1 MLTHMMLA
9 MLLAAAP
16 QRADTTVT
24 VPQGA
29 RLELTSRRGD
39 VVIRT
44 WDRSAV
50 RVSTD
55 DERGA
60 LRIERTGSVLQVR
73 PRDWTEHSI
82 DLELTVP
89 RDMAIRL
96 NGMDTDVDIR
106 GAGAEVDVQTLNGD
120 ITVEGG
126 SGYVNLRTVHGEI
139 ELSNTHARV
148 TAGTVSEDITLDN
161 VDGDVRVETVN
172 GDITMT
178 DMRSGNVSA
187 EAVTGDLEYE
197 GTIRANGHYTL
208 TTHSGDVVIGVPRD
222 ANATIRVSTYQGD
235 FQADYPVRMIGSTED
250 REFTFT
256 LGNGSASISLSSF
269 NGSVRVRRP
278 GS

>member
-9 MLLAAAP
+9 MLLVGAP

-24 VPQGA
+24 VPRGT
-29 RLELTSRRGD
+29 RLEVNSRRGD
-39 VVIRT
+39 IVIRT
-44 WDRSAV
+44 WDRNVV

-55 DERGA
+55 DDRGA
-60 LRIERTGSVLQVR
+60 LRIEQTGSVLQVR

-82 DLELTVP
+82 DLEFTVP
-89 RDMAIRL
+89 RDMPIRV

-120 ITVEGG
+120 IKVEGG

-139 ELSNTHARV
+139 ELSDAQARIN
-148 TAGTVSEDITLDN
+148 AGTVSEDITLRN
-161 VDGDVRVETVN
+161 VGGEVRAETVN

-178 DMRSGNVSA
+178 GMRSGNVTA
-187 EAVTGDLEYE
+187 EAVSGDLKYE
-197 GTIRANGHYTL
+197 GTVQPNGHYSL
-208 TTHSGDVVIGVPRD
+208 STHSGDVVMGVPRD

-235 FQADYPVRMIGSTED
+235 FEADYPVRLTGSTED

-269 NGSVRVRRP
+269 SGSVRVRRP

>member
-9 MLLAAAP
+9 MFLAAAP
-16 QRADTTVT
+16 QQVDTLVT
-24 VPQGA
+24 VPHGT
-29 RLELTSRRGD
+29 RLELNSRRGD
-39 VVIRT
+39 VRIRT

-50 RVSTD
+50 RISTD
-55 DERGA
+55 DERSD

-73 PRDWTEHSI
+73 PRDWNSHSI

-89 RDMAIRL
+89 RDMPIRV
-96 NGMDTDVDIR
+96 NGMDTEADIR

-120 ITVEGG
+120 IRVEGG
-126 SGYVNLRTVHGEI
+126 TGYVKLRTVHGDI
-139 ELSNTHARV
+139 ELSDARGRV
-148 TAGTVSEDITLDN
+148 TVGTVSNDITLHN
-161 VDGDVRVETVN
+161 VEGDVQAESVN
-172 GDITMT
+172 GDVTMT
-178 DMRSGNVSA
+178 AMRSGNVSV

-197 GTIRANGHYTL
+197 GTVRANGHYSL
-208 TTHSGDVVIGVPRD
+208 STHSGDVVMGVPRD

-256 LGNGSASISLSSF
+256 LGNGSASIALSSF
-269 NGSVRVRRP
+269 SGSVRVRRP